1 MNYRT
6 DLIRAAA
13 ATPSASGTLTLDI
26 PFKKCISRIEIT
38 YKTTK
43 VLDAMTAPGPANI
56 PKIEL
61 VDGSIP
67 LHSLTGYTNQAL
79 AYYSRGNVSM
89 EHGQHIPT
97 LSEVDIYALDFGR
110 FLHDPL
116 LAFDPTRFSN
126 PQLKVTWNQALADT
140 SVTVDSMEIWAELF
154 DEKAPAPMGF
164 LSAREIWAGSFLA
177 DNSVNEVLIPDDEVI
192 RQILVRAN
200 EATYK
205 PWHQVDIAKLDEAG
219 TGAVIFDYEDLEMY
233 YRRMKS
239 RWPMMHTPFFVG
251 ATTTARIF
259 YIPETDFWASLS
271 VMGVAATME
280 VYETTASMAGGY
292 CSLIGSGDHQCI
304 GEARGYLPW
313 HTFQFP
319 MGKQD
324 DPSDWYDPTGK
335 KPRLRLTS
343 NTGGVS
349 GDGNVVIETVHK
361 Y

>member
-6 DLIRAAA
+6 DLILAAMA
-13 ATPSASGTLTLDI
+13 MPSASGTKTIDI
-26 PFKKCISRIEIT
+26 DFKKPISRIEMT

-43 VLDAMTAPGPANI
+43 VLYGMTAAGPANI

-61 VDGSIP
+61 VDGSKP
-67 LHSLTGYTNQAL
+67 LHSLCGYTNQAL

-97 LSEVDIYALDFGR
+97 LSEVDIYAIDFGR
-110 FLHDPL
+110 FLWDPL
-116 LAFDPTRFSN
+116 LAFDPVRFSN
-126 PQLKVTWNQALADT
+126 PQLKITWNRALADT
-140 SVTVDSMEIWAELF
+140 SVSVDSMEIWAELF
-154 DEKAPAPMGF
+154 DEKTPSPMGF
-164 LSAREIWAGSFLA
+164 LSAREMWAGNFLA
-177 DNSVNEVLIPDDEVI
+177 DNSVNQVELPDDEVI

-200 EATYK
+200 EATYE

-219 TGAVIFDYEDLEMY
+219 SGAVIFDYPDLEMY

-239 RWPMMHTPFFVG
+239 RWPMMHTTFYVEP
-251 ATTTARIF
+251 TSTARIF
-259 YIPETDFWASLS
+259 YIPETDFWASIS
-271 VMGVAATME
+271 GIGMSATQE
-280 VYETTASMAGGY
+280 IYETTPSMAGGY
-292 CSLIGSGDHQCI
+292 VSVIGSSNQQVI

-319 MGKQD
+319 MGNQQD
-324 DPSDWYDPTGK
+324 PGDWYDPKDK

-349 GDGNVVIETVHK
+349 GDGNVVIETIHK

>member
-1 MNYRT
+1 MNYRS
-6 DLIRAAA
+6 DLIHPAQASAA
-13 ATPSASGTLTLDI
+13 ASGTLTLDI
-26 PFKKCISRIEIT
+26 KTTKPISRIEMT

-43 VLDAMTAPGPANI
+43 VLDGMTAAGPANI

-61 VDGSIP
+61 VDGSKP
-67 LHSLTGYTNQAL
+67 LHSLCGYTNQAL
-79 AYYSRGNVSM
+79 AYYNRPSVSM

-97 LSEVDIYALDFGR
+97 LSEVDIYAIDFGR
-110 FLHDPL
+110 FLWDPL
-116 LAFDPTRFSN
+116 LAFDPTRFNN
-126 PQLKVTWNQALADT
+126 PQLKVSWNRALADT
-140 SVTVDSMEIWAELF
+140 SVSVDSMEIWAELF
-154 DEKAPAPMGF
+154 DEKVPAPIGF
-164 LSAREIWAGSFLA
+164 LSAREIWNGNFLA
-177 DNSVNEVLIPDDEVI
+177 DNSVNEVMLPEDEVI

-200 EATYK
+200 EATYE
-205 PWHQVDIAKLDEAG
+205 PWHQIDIAKLDEASG
-219 TGAVIFDYEDLEMY
+219 GAVIFDYPDLEMY

-251 ATTTARIF
+251 VTTSARIF

-271 VMGVAATME
+271 LMGVGATQE
-280 VYETTASMAGGY
+280 VYESTASMAGGY

-324 DPSDWYDPTGK
+324 DPSDWYDPSGK

-343 NTGGVS
+343 AAGGVS

>member
-6 DLIRAAA
+6 DLILA
-13 ATPSASGTLTLDI
+13 ATASPSASGTRTMDI
-26 PFKKCISRIEIT
+26 MFKKPISRIEMT

-43 VLDAMTAPGPANI
+43 VLDGMTAPGPANI

-61 VDGSIP
+61 VDGSKP
-67 LHSLTGYTNQAL
+67 LHSLSGYTNQAL
-79 AYYSRGNVSM
+79 AYYSRPGVSM

-97 LSEVDIYALDFGR
+97 LSEVDIYAIDFGR
-110 FLHDPL
+110 YLFDPL
-116 LAFDPTRFSN
+116 LAFDPRKFAN
-126 PQLKVTWNQALADT
+126 PQLKITWNRALADT
-140 SVTVDSMEIWAELF
+140 SVVTDSLEIWAELF
-154 DEKAPAPMGF
+154 DEKEPSPIGF
-164 LSAREIWAGSFLA
+164 LSAREIWAGNFLA
-177 DNSVNEVLIPDDEVI
+177 DNSVNEVLIPDDEAI

-200 EATYK
+200 EATYE

-219 TGAVIFDYEDLEMY
+219 SGAVIFDYQDLEMF

-239 RWPMMHTPFFVG
+239 RIPLGHTPFFAG
-251 ATTTARIF
+251 ITTSARIF
-259 YIPETDFWASLS
+259 YIPWTDFWAS
-271 VMGVAATME
+271 MNGIGVAATME

-292 CSLIGSGDHQCI
+292 LSLIASGDHQYI

-319 MGKQD
+319 LGKQD
-324 DPSDWYDPTGK
+324 DPSDWYDPAGK

-343 NTGGVS
+343 AAGGVS
-349 GDGNVVIETVHK
+349 GDGAVVIETLHK

>member
-6 DLIRAAA
+6 DLILPAQAMAA
-13 ATPSASGTLTLDI
+13 ASGTLTLDI
-26 PFKKCISRIEIT
+26 KFKKPISRIEMT

-43 VLDAMTAPGPANI
+43 VLGYMTAPAPANI
-56 PKIEL
+56 PKFEL
-61 VDGSIP
+61 VDGSVP

-79 AYYSRGNVSM
+79 AYYSRGNVAM
-89 EHGQHIPT
+89 EHGQHIRT
-97 LSEVDIYALDFGR
+97 MSEVDIYAMDFGR
-110 FLHDPL
+110 YLWDPL
-116 LAFDPTRFSN
+116 LAFDPARFSN
-126 PQLKVTWNQALADT
+126 PQLKITWNRALADT

-154 DEKAPAPMGF
+154 DEKAPSPMGF
-164 LSAREIWAGSFLA
+164 LSAREIWSGSFLA
-177 DNSVNEVLIPDDEVI
+177 ENSVNEVMLPDDEVI

-200 EATYK
+200 QSTHE
-205 PWHQVDIAKLDEAG
+205 PWYNLDIAKLDEAG
-219 TGAVIFDYEDLEMY
+219 SGAVIFDYEDLEMF

-239 RWPMMHTPFFVG
+239 RWPMLRIPFTCGFDAADEVYYVAPSDYYASISGIGFGASG
-251 ATTTARIF
+251 AT
-259 YIPETDFWASLS
+259 Y
-271 VMGVAATME
+271 VAA
-280 VYETTASMAGGY
+280 ASMAGGY
-292 CSLIGSGDHQCI
+292 AALHSTAGANVG

-313 HTFQFP
+313 HCFQFP